1 MPSMR
6 RLLPAITVLSL
17 FALPAAGS
25 QAASVGIS
33 DQQASAFSS
42 PFYKPLKLKYARYIT
57 PFDVMKDGF
66 YRQKLDAWLQAAKAQ
81 NQRIL
86 IAFEHSYK
94 KGRQK
99 HAPSVKEYTSRMKS
113 FHKAYPEIKEI
124 QAWNEA
130 NRCQRTLTDRNVV
143 GQPICHNPKRAA
155 QYYMAARKVFKGAK
169 ITGLDVLDQN
179 SVKSS
184 VAYVKKFLKYAKPR
198 PKYWAIHNYSDTN
211 RFSKKR
217 TAALLKATGRGEIW
231 LTETGGIVAFGNNF
245 PFSETRAAKALKCMF
260 TIAKNPRIKRLYI
273 YQFSGAPAGFSFDA
287 GLVNADGT
295 KRKGW
300 TVVQK
305 RQSGPCHK

>member
-25 QAASVGIS
+25 HAASVGIS
-33 DQQASAFSS
+33 DQQASAFDS

-57 PFDVMKDGF
+57 PYDVMKDGF

-155 QYYMAARKVFKGAK
+155 QYYMAARKVFRGAK

-179 SVKSS
+179 NVRPS
-184 VAYVKKFLKYAKPR
+184 VAYVKSFLKYAHPR
-198 PKYWAIHNYSDTN
+198 PRYWGFHNYSDTN
-211 RFSKKR
+211 RFSNKR
-217 TAALLKATGRGEIW
+217 TKALLAATRTGEVW
-231 LTETGGIVAFGNNF
+231 LTETGGVVQFGTNF
-245 PFSETRAAKALKCMF
+245 PYNTRRAARAIGCMF
-260 TIAKNPRIKRLYI
+260 TLAKQNRRIKRLYI
-273 YQFSGAPAGFSFDA
+273 YEFNGALERVYYDV
-287 GLVNADGT
+287 GLINVDVPLRPDLSAVKHG
-295 KRKGW
+295 
-300 TVVQK
+300 
-305 RQSGPCHK
+305 